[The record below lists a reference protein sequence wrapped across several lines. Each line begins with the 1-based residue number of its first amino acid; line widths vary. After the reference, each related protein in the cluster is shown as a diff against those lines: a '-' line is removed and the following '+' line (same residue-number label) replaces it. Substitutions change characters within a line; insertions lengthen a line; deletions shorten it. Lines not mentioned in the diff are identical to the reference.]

1 MKSTT
6 LVILLGSLGFIIMG
20 VISLLSKKTKKYF
33 KESGVYKD
41 VDKFMKYNGTFNLSI
56 GIIGAVLGILDIIL
70 VEKSKYIIV
79 VYIVFTLTLSIIQ
92 NKLLKKYRNI

>member
-6 LVILLGSLGFIIMG
+6 LVIFLGSLGFLLMG
-20 VISLLSKKTKKYF
+20 LVSLLSKKTKKYF

-41 VDKFMKYNGTFNLSI
+41 VDKFMKYNGIFNLSI
-56 GIIGAVLGILDIIL
+56 GIAGSILGILDIL
-70 VEKSKYIIV
+70 LEGKSKYIIII
-79 VYIVFTLTLSIIQ
+79 YIVITLTLSIVQ

>member
-20 VISLLSKKTKKYF
+20 LISLLSKKTKDYF
-33 KESGVYKD
+33 KESGVYKN
-41 VDKFMKYNGTFNLSI
+41 VDKFMKYNGVFNLSI
-56 GIIGAVLGILDIIL
+56 GIIGTILGILDIAI

-79 VYIVFTLTLSIIQ
+79 VYIVFTLTLSMIQ

>member
-1 MKSTT
+1 MQITT

-20 VISLLSKKTKKYF
+20 LISLLSKKMKSYF

-41 VDKFMKYNGTFNLSI
+41 TEKFMKYSGIFNVSI
-56 GIIGAVLGILDIIL
+56 GLIGVVLGILDIAL
-70 VEKSKYIIV
+70 VEKSKYIV
-79 VYIVFTLTLSIIQ
+79 VIYIICILTLSVIQ